1 MFIHILASTTLYYC
15 ICVSEQPALESQ
27 TLSKLLF
34 YPDLELDTALHS
46 DEFQVC
52 VTITELNLS
61 LLSAQLVPPL
71 PMATI
76 LVMLTSLPQF
86 PKPTPLSLTTATHQS

>member
-1 MFIHILASTTLYYC
+1 MFIHILASTTLYDC
-15 ICVSEQPALESQ
+15 MCVSEQPALESQ
-27 TLSKLLF
+27 TLSRSA
-34 YPDLELDTALHS
+34 DLELDAALHF

-52 VTITELNLS
+52 VTITELNMS
-61 LLSAQLVPPL
+61 FLSAQLAPPL